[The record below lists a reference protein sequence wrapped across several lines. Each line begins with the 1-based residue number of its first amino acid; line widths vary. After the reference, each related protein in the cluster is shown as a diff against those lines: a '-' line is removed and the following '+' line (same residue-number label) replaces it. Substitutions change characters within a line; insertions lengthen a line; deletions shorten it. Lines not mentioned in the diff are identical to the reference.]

1 MKKTFFTSVLALLA
15 SMSAWAQNSF
25 TVNGLNYLETGVG
38 TGKVKIT
45 GYTTRPTGV
54 LDIPETVSP
63 SSGGSYTVTEIAD
76 EVFSECSGLTE
87 LVFPESLRT
96 IGAHAFHYCQDLT
109 SITCYN
115 TTPPNVGE
123 GAFEGADK
131 TIPVY
136 VPANAL
142 SSYRSNANWSVF
154 TRTTYITF
162 ISNNLEY
169 KLLYTSPN
177 QAEIIGYTTT
187 PTGVLNIPA
196 TVNHKGKD
204 YTIITIAEEVFSECS
219 GLTELVFSE
228 SLGTIG
234 AHAFHY
240 CQDLTSITCY
250 NTTPPNVGEG
260 AFEGADKTIP
270 VYVPANALSSYQSN
284 ADWSVFTNLQA
295 IVTEFTVGGLTYE
308 VIDQTAKTVEVKSS
322 TDELPSTVT
331 IPPTVSY
338 GGKNYTVTAIASS
351 AFYQNQTI
359 TAITIFEGITSIGNN
374 TFGRCFALTT
384 VNIPASLTQM
394 GDWVFDNC
402 SALTA
407 INVAGSNTAYYSV
420 NGILFNKDKTTLI
433 CYPAGKPQLEYT
445 IPSSVTV
452 IGVNAFAYCDALT
465 QLTIPSSVTS
475 IGEWAFDGCTALAEM
490 TVLATVPP
498 TVADADV
505 FRNVDCNIPVYVP
518 AASLTA
524 YQAAEVWKDF
534 NLQAIAVNE
543 FTVGGLTYEVTD
555 QTAKTVDVTDF
566 TDELPSTV
574 TIPATVSYGG
584 VTYTVTAIASEAFDK
599 NETITEIT
607 ISEGI
612 TSIGDYTF
620 NKCVALTTV
629 NIPARLTYMGEYV
642 FDGCTSL
649 TQINVD
655 EANTAY
661 CSENG
666 VLFNKDK
673 TTLLCYPAGK
683 PETDYTIPSSVTV
696 IGKNAFS
703 YCAALTTL
711 TIPAGVTTIE
721 SYAFYDCPGFTKMTV
736 LATVP
741 PTIADEDVFYNVNRN
756 IPVYVPA
763 ESLTAYQNA
772 EVWKE
777 FNLQA
782 IAVNEFTVGGLTYE
796 VIDQTAKTVEVINF
810 TNELPNTATIP
821 ATVSYESENYT
832 VTSIASEAFSQNET
846 ITEITI
852 SEGIT
857 SIGDN
862 TFSQCYAL
870 TAVNIPASLTNIGD
884 WVFDACTAL
893 TQINVA
899 SGNTAYCSE
908 NGILFNKDK
917 TTLICYP
924 AGKQETDYTIPSS
937 VTVIGKNAFSNCA
950 AITTLTIPAGVTIIE
965 DYAFYFCT
973 ALAEMTVLATV
984 PPTITDE
991 GVFYCVDNNIPVY
1004 VPAAS
1009 LAAYQAA
1016 EVWKE
1021 FNLQAISGSAVTNPS
1036 MPESI
1041 SMQNGTL
1048 HNPQQ
1053 LHLTLYDMQG
1063 RQVYSG
1069 NDATVSQPAGVYV
1082 VRCNGAS
1089 GKIVF

>member
-1 MKKTFFTSVLALLA
+1 MKKAFFTSVLALLA
-15 SMSAWAQNSF
+15 ATSAWAQNSF
-25 TVNGLNYLETGVG
+25 TVNGLNYQETGVG
-38 TGKVKIT
+38 TGQVKIT
-45 GYTTRPTGV
+45 GYTIEPTGV
-54 LDIPETVSP
+54 FDIPETVSP
-63 SSGGSYTVTEIAD
+63 SSGGNYTVTKIGD
-76 EVFSECSGLTE
+76 EVFANCTNLTE
-87 LVFPESLRT
+87 VIFPST
-96 IGAHAFHYCQDLT
+96 ITEIGEYAFYYSRDLT
-109 SITCYN
+109 SITCYAS
-115 TTPPNVGE
+115 TPPAMGE
-123 GAFEGADK
+123 NAFGTADK

-142 SSYRSNANWSVF
+142 SSYQSNADWSEF

-177 QAEIIGYTTT
+177 QAEIIGYTTA

-196 TVNHKGKD
+196 TVSHKGKD
-204 YTIITIAEEVFSECS
+204 YTIITIAEGVFSECS

-228 SLGTIG
+228 SLSTIG

-240 CQDLTSITCY
+240 CQNITSITCY
-250 NTTPPNVGEG
+250 ATTPPNVGTS
-260 AFEGADKTIP
+260 AFAAANKTIP
-270 VYVPANALSSYQSN
+270 VYVPNEALTSYQN
-284 ADWSVFTNLQA
+284 HAKWSEFTNLQA
-295 IVTEFTVGGLTYE
+295 IVTEFTVGGLTYN
-308 VIDQTAKTVEVKSS
+308 VIDQIAKTVEVINF

-331 IPPTVSY
+331 IPATVSY

-359 TAITIFEGITSIGNN
+359 TEITISEGITSIGSS
-374 TFGRCFALTT
+374 TFGWCFALTT

-402 SALTA
+402 LALTA

-475 IGEWAFDGCTALAEM
+475 IGEWAFDSCTALAEM

-498 TVADADV
+498 TVADA
-505 FRNVDCNIPVYVP
+505 
-518 AASLTA
+518 
-524 YQAAEVWKDF
+524 
-534 NLQAIAVNE
+534 
-543 FTVGGLTYEVTD
+543 
-555 QTAKTVDVTDF
+555 
-566 TDELPSTV
+566 
-574 TIPATVSYGG
+574 
-584 VTYTVTAIASEAFDK
+584 
-599 NETITEIT
+599 
-607 ISEGI
+607 
-612 TSIGDYTF
+612 
-620 NKCVALTTV
+620 
-629 NIPARLTYMGEYV
+629 
-642 FDGCTSL
+642 
-649 TQINVD
+649 
-655 EANTAY
+655 
-661 CSENG
+661 
-666 VLFNKDK
+666 
-673 TTLLCYPAGK
+673 
-683 PETDYTIPSSVTV
+683 
-696 IGKNAFS
+696 
-703 YCAALTTL
+703 
-711 TIPAGVTTIE
+711 
-721 SYAFYDCPGFTKMTV
+721 
-736 LATVP
+736 
-741 PTIADEDVFYNVNRN
+741 VFYSVNRN

-763 ESLTAYQNA
+763 ESLAAYQAA

-796 VIDQTAKTVEVINF
+796 VIDHDAKTVEVINF

-821 ATVSYESENYT
+821 ATVSYEGENYT
-832 VTSIASEAFSQNET
+832 VTAIASEAFSQNET

-857 SIGDN
+857 SIGDS
-862 TFSQCYAL
+862 TFGRCSAL
-870 TAVNIPASLTNIGD
+870 TTVNIPASLTNMGD

-924 AGKQETDYTIPSS
+924 AGKPETDYTIPSS
-937 VTVIGKNAFSNCA
+937 VTVIGKNAFSNCV

-1069 NDATVSQPAGVYV
+1069 NDATVSLNAGVYV

>member
-1 MKKTFFTSVLALLA
+1 MKKAFFTSVLALLA

-25 TVNGLNYLETGVG
+25 TVNGLNYQETGVG

-45 GYTTRPTGV
+45 GYTIEPTGV
-54 LDIPETVSP
+54 FDIPETISP
-63 SSGGSYTVTEIAD
+63 SSGGSYTVTKIGD
-76 EVFSECSGLTE
+76 QVFANCTNLTE
-87 LVFPESLRT
+87 VIFPST
-96 IGAHAFHYCQDLT
+96 ITEIGEYAFYYSRDLT
-109 SITCYN
+109 SITCYAS
-115 TTPPNVGE
+115 TPPAMGE
-123 GAFEGADK
+123 NAFGTADK

-142 SSYRSNANWSVF
+142 SSYQSNADWSEF

-177 QAEIIGYTTT
+177 QAEIIGYTTA

-196 TVNHKGKD
+196 TVSHKGKD
-204 YTIITIAEEVFSECS
+204 YTIITIAEEVFAECS

-240 CQDLTSITCY
+240 CQNITSITCY
-250 NTTPPNVGEG
+250 ATTPPNVGTS
-260 AFEGADKTIP
+260 AFANTDETIP
-270 VYVPANALSSYQSN
+270 VYVPAEALSSYRSN
-284 ADWSVFTNLQA
+284 TGWSVFTNLQA
-295 IVTEFTVGGLTYE
+295 IAVNEFTVGGLTYE
-308 VIDQTAKTVEVKSS
+308 VTDQIAKTVEVINF

-331 IPPTVSY
+331 IPATVSY

-351 AFYQNQTI
+351 AFYQNQ
-359 TAITIFEGITSIGNN
+359 
-374 TFGRCFALTT
+374 
-384 VNIPASLTQM
+384 
-394 GDWVFDNC
+394 
-402 SALTA
+402 
-407 INVAGSNTAYYSV
+407 
-420 NGILFNKDKTTLI
+420 
-433 CYPAGKPQLEYT
+433 
-445 IPSSVTV
+445 
-452 IGVNAFAYCDALT
+452 
-465 QLTIPSSVTS
+465 
-475 IGEWAFDGCTALAEM
+475 
-490 TVLATVPP
+490 
-498 TVADADV
+498 
-505 FRNVDCNIPVYVP
+505 
-518 AASLTA
+518 
-524 YQAAEVWKDF
+524 
-534 NLQAIAVNE
+534 
-543 FTVGGLTYEVTD
+543 
-555 QTAKTVDVTDF
+555 
-566 TDELPSTV
+566 
-574 TIPATVSYGG
+574 
-584 VTYTVTAIASEAFDK
+584 
-599 NETITEIT
+599 TITEIT

-666 VLFNKDK
+666 VLFNKEK

-696 IGKNAFS
+696 IGVNAFS
-703 YCAALTTL
+703 NCVALTTL

-721 SYAFYDCPGFTKMTV
+721 SYAFYDCLGFTKMTV
-736 LATVP
+736 LAIVP
-741 PTIADEDVFYNVNRN
+741 PTIADEDVFYNVNFD

-763 ESLTAYQNA
+763 ASLAAYQAA

-796 VIDQTAKTVEVINF
+796 VIDHDAKTVEVINF

-821 ATVSYESENYT
+821 ATVSYEGENYT
-832 VTSIASEAFSQNET
+832 VTAIASEAFSQNET

-862 TFSQCYAL
+862 TFSLCYAL
-870 TAVNIPASLTNIGD
+870 TTVNIPASLTNMGD

-924 AGKQETDYTIPSS
+924 AGKPETDYTIPSS
-937 VTVIGKNAFSNCA
+937 VTVIGKNAFANCV

-1004 VPAAS
+1004 VPAES
-1009 LAAYQAA
+1009 LTAYQNA

>member
-1 MKKTFFTSVLALLA
+1 MKKAFFTSVLALLA
-15 SMSAWAQNSF
+15 AMSAWAQNSF
-25 TVNGLNYLETGVG
+25 TVNGLNYQETGVG

-76 EVFSECSGLTE
+76 EVFSSCDNLTE
-87 LVFPESLRT
+87 VIFPST
-96 IGAHAFHYCQDLT
+96 ITEIGEYAFYYSRDLT
-109 SITCYN
+109 SITCYAS
-115 TTPPNVGE
+115 TPPAMGE
-123 GAFEGADK
+123 NAFGTADK

-142 SSYRSNANWSVF
+142 SSYQSNADWSEF

-196 TVNHKGKD
+196 TVSHKGKD
-204 YTIITIAEEVFSECS
+204 YSVITIAEEVFAECS
-219 GLTELVFSE
+219 GLTELVFPE
-228 SLGTIG
+228 SLRTIG

-250 NTTPPNVGEG
+250 NTTPPNVGES

-270 VYVPANALSSYQSN
+270 VYVPAEALSSYRSN
-284 ADWSVFTNLQA
+284 ANWSVFTNLQA
-295 IVTEFTVGGLTYE
+295 IVTEFTVGGLTYK

-338 GGKNYTVTAIASS
+338 GGKNYTVTAIASD

-359 TAITIFEGITSIGNN
+359 TEITISEGITSIGDY
-374 TFGRCFALTT
+374 TFNKCVALTT
-384 VNIPASLTQM
+384 VNIPARLTYMGEYVFDGCTSLTQ
-394 GDWVFDNC
+394 
-402 SALTA
+402 
-407 INVAGSNTAYYSV
+407 INVDEANTAYCSE
-420 NGILFNKDKTTLI
+420 NGVLFNKEKTTLL
-433 CYPAGKPQLEYT
+433 CYPAGKPETDYT

-452 IGVNAFAYCDALT
+452 IGVNAFSNCVALT
-465 QLTIPSSVTS
+465 TLTIPAGVTTIES
-475 IGEWAFDGCTALAEM
+475 YAFYDCLGFTKM
-490 TVLATVPP
+490 TVLAIVPP
-498 TVADADV
+498 TITDEEV
-505 FRNVDCNIPVYVP
+505 FYNVNFDIPVYVP
-518 AASLTA
+518 AASLAA
-524 YQAAEVWKDF
+524 YQAAAVWKDF

-543 FTVGGLTYEVTD
+543 FTVGGLTYEVID
-555 QTAKTVDVTDF
+555 QTAKTVEVINF
-566 TDELPSTV
+566 TNELPNTA
-574 TIPATVSYGG
+574 TIPATVSYEGEN
-584 VTYTVTAIASEAFDK
+584 YTVTAIAEWAFEK

-666 VLFNKDK
+666 VLFNKEK

-703 YCAALTTL
+703 DCAALTTL

-721 SYAFYDCPGFTKMTV
+721 SYAFY
-736 LATVP
+736 
-741 PTIADEDVFYNVNRN
+741 
-756 IPVYVPA
+756 
-763 ESLTAYQNA
+763 
-772 EVWKE
+772 
-777 FNLQA
+777 
-782 IAVNEFTVGGLTYE
+782 
-796 VIDQTAKTVEVINF
+796 
-810 TNELPNTATIP
+810 
-821 ATVSYESENYT
+821 
-832 VTSIASEAFSQNET
+832 
-846 ITEITI
+846 
-852 SEGIT
+852 
-857 SIGDN
+857 
-862 TFSQCYAL
+862 
-870 TAVNIPASLTNIGD
+870 
-884 WVFDACTAL
+884 
-893 TQINVA
+893 
-899 SGNTAYCSE
+899 
-908 NGILFNKDK
+908 
-917 TTLICYP
+917 
-924 AGKQETDYTIPSS
+924 
-937 VTVIGKNAFSNCA
+937 
-950 AITTLTIPAGVTIIE
+950 
-965 DYAFYFCT
+965 FCT

-984 PPTITDE
+984 PPTVADAD
-991 GVFYCVDNNIPVY
+991 VFYNVNTDIPVY

-1009 LAAYQAA
+1009 LAAYQNA

-1041 SMQNGTL
+1041 SLQGGML

-1069 NDATVSQPAGVYV
+1069 TAATVSQPAGVYV

>member
-1 MKKTFFTSVLALLA
+1 MKKAFFTSVLALLA
-15 SMSAWAQNSF
+15 AMSAWAQNSF
-25 TVNGLNYLETGVG
+25 TVNGLNYQETGVG

-76 EVFSECSGLTE
+76 EVFSSCDNLTE
-87 LVFPESLRT
+87 VIFPST
-96 IGAHAFHYCQDLT
+96 ITEIGEYAFYYSRDLT
-109 SITCYN
+109 SITCYAS
-115 TTPPNVGE
+115 TPPAMGE
-123 GAFEGADK
+123 NAFGTADK

-142 SSYRSNANWSVF
+142 SSYQSNADWSEF
-154 TRTTYITF
+154 TRTTHITF

-196 TVNHKGKD
+196 TVSHKGKD
-204 YTIITIAEEVFSECS
+204 YSVITIAEEVFSECS

-228 SLGTIG
+228 SLRTIG

-250 NTTPPNVGEG
+250 NTTPPNVGTS
-260 AFEGADKTIP
+260 AFANTDETIP
-270 VYVPANALSSYQSN
+270 VYVPAEALSSYQSN
-284 ADWSVFTNLQA
+284 AGWSVFTNLQA
-295 IVTEFTVGGLTYE
+295 IAVNEFTVGGLTYE
-308 VIDQTAKTVEVKSS
+308 VTDQIAKTVEVINF

-338 GGKNYTVTAIASS
+338 GGKNYTVTAIASD
-351 AFYQNQTI
+351 AFYQNQ
-359 TAITIFEGITSIGNN
+359 
-374 TFGRCFALTT
+374 
-384 VNIPASLTQM
+384 
-394 GDWVFDNC
+394 
-402 SALTA
+402 
-407 INVAGSNTAYYSV
+407 
-420 NGILFNKDKTTLI
+420 
-433 CYPAGKPQLEYT
+433 
-445 IPSSVTV
+445 
-452 IGVNAFAYCDALT
+452 
-465 QLTIPSSVTS
+465 
-475 IGEWAFDGCTALAEM
+475 
-490 TVLATVPP
+490 
-498 TVADADV
+498 
-505 FRNVDCNIPVYVP
+505 
-518 AASLTA
+518 
-524 YQAAEVWKDF
+524 
-534 NLQAIAVNE
+534 
-543 FTVGGLTYEVTD
+543 
-555 QTAKTVDVTDF
+555 
-566 TDELPSTV
+566 
-574 TIPATVSYGG
+574 
-584 VTYTVTAIASEAFDK
+584 
-599 NETITEIT
+599 TITEIT

-666 VLFNKDK
+666 VLFNKEK

-703 YCAALTTL
+703 NCVALTTL

-741 PTIADEDVFYNVNRN
+741 PTIVDEDVFYNVNFD

-763 ESLTAYQNA
+763 ASLAAYQA
-772 EVWKE
+772 AAVWKE

-782 IAVNEFTVGGLTYE
+782 IVTEFTVDGLTYN
-796 VIDQTAKTVEVINF
+796 ITDADARTVEIIGY
-810 TNELPNTATIP
+810 TTGLPDVLDIP
-821 ATVSYESENYT
+821 ATVTNNGINYN
-832 VTSIASEAFSQNET
+832 VTSIGADAIWGIDDLTEVSIPNSITT
-846 ITEITI
+846 IGENVFWACYYMTKVTI
-852 SEGIT
+852 GSGVT
-857 SIGDN
+857 SIGAGA
-862 TFSQCYAL
+862 FAL
-870 TAVNIPASLTNIGD
+870 CEGLT
-884 WVFDACTAL
+884 
-893 TQINVA
+893 
-899 SGNTAYCSE
+899 
-908 NGILFNKDK
+908 
-917 TTLICYP
+917 
-924 AGKQETDYTIPSS
+924 
-937 VTVIGKNAFSNCA
+937 
-950 AITTLTIPAGVTIIE
+950 
-965 DYAFYFCT
+965 
-973 ALAEMTVLATV
+973 EMTVLATV
-984 PPTITDE
+984 PPTVGDDTFG
-991 GVFYCVDNNIPVY
+991 GVSRNIPVY

-1016 EVWKE
+1016 DVWKE
-1021 FNLQAISGSAVTNPS
+1021 FNLLALPATGLQTPS

-1041 SMQNGTL
+1041 SLQGGML
-1048 HNPQQ
+1048 HNPQG
-1053 LHLTLYDMQG
+1053 LHLTIYDMQG

-1069 NDATVSQPAGVYV
+1069 NDATISLTAGVYV
-1082 VRCNGAS
+1082 MRCNNAS
-1089 GKIVF
+1089 CKVLF